1 MHAFKLSLAVAIAAV
16 AMPAIAQTGSA
27 HPGTPHTPLPYDRG
41 YDKDTPRTRA
51 INDAAR
57 PGVESAN
64 AEVLARTDVQTQ
76 NGGAIDQGQYARDM
90 ASYREALRTRRHIA
104 NRDMRRYDRQQRA
117 YADAMR
123 DWRRQRYACHHGSR
137 RACRAPTPNPAN
149 YW

>member
-1 MHAFKLSLAVAIAAV
+1 MQSFKLSLAVALAAV
-16 AMPAIAQTGSA
+16 ALPAVAQTTTA
-27 HPGTPHTPLPYDRG
+27 DPGTPHKPLPYDRG

-57 PGVESAN
+57 PGVQSAN
-64 AEVLARTDVQTQ
+64 AEVLASAQTQ
-76 NGGAIDQGQYARDM
+76 TNGGAVDNTQYSRDM
-90 ASYREALRTRRHIA
+90 AAYRQALRARRHVA
-104 NRDMRRYDRQQRA
+104 NADMRRYDRQQRA

-123 DWRRQRYACHHGSR
+123 DWRRQSYACHHGSR

>member
-1 MHAFKLSLAVAIAAV
+1 MPSFKLSLAVAIAAV
-16 AMPAIAQTGSA
+16 AVPAIAQTS
-27 HPGTPHTPLPYDRG
+27 PGATHTPLPYDRG

-64 AEVLARTDVQTQ
+64 AEVLASTDAQTQ
-76 NGGAIDQGQYARDM
+76 NGVVSDQGQYARDM
-90 ASYREALRTRRHIA
+90 AAYQQALRAHRHVA
-104 NRDMRRYDRQQRA
+104 RADMRRYNRQQRA

-123 DWRRQRYACHHGSR
+123 DWRRQVYACHHGST
-137 RACRAPTPNPAN
+137 RACRAPTPDPAN

>member
-1 MHAFKLSLAVAIAAV
+1 MQSFKLSLAVALAAV
-16 AMPAIAQTGSA
+16 ALPAVAQTTTA
-27 HPGTPHTPLPYDRG
+27 DPGTPHKPLPYDRG

-64 AEVLARTDVQTQ
+64 AEVLASAQAQTS
-76 NGGAIDQGQYARDM
+76 GGTADSAQYSRDM
-90 ASYREALRTRRHIA
+90 AAYRQALRTRRHVA
-104 NRDMRRYDRQQRA
+104 NADMRRYDRQQRA

-123 DWRRQRYACHHGSR
+123 DWRRQSYACHHGSR